1 MLQPKALIIGL
12 AFIAGIGCTPIAASA
27 AKQAP
32 VVNVAATADQTF
44 SPNTITLHRGKPVTL
59 RFQSSGGVHGIASP
73 DLGIPATMIMPG
85 KPVSFAVTPSK
96 AGTFVLPCT
105 IVCGAHHADM
115 RLTVQVK
122 P

>member
-1 MLQPKALIIGL
+1 MFQPKALIVGL
-12 AFIAGIGCTPIAASA
+12 AFIAGFAVVPNAAFA
-27 AKQAP
+27 ANQAP
-32 VVNVAATADQTF
+32 VVNVTATADQTF

-59 RFQSSGGVHGIASP
+59 RFQSAAGVHGITST

-85 KPVSFAVTPSK
+85 KPVSFAVTPRK